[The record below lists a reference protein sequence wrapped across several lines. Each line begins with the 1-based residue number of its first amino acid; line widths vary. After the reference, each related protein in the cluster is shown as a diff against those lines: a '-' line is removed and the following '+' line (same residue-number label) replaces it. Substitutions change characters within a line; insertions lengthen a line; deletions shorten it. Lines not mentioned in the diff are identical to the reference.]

1 MHTTMKK
8 SILTSLILCAG
19 LLMASSFSINRS
31 LPVGGPAANRFNTT
45 TELTPAERKFAVD
58 YYNQSKT
65 RLLKDLKGL
74 SVAQLSW
81 KADSTRWSIAQ
92 CTEHIALAESMIWGW
107 IQMTLKQPANPEKKS
122 EVKMTTDQ
130 LIGAMIDRSH
140 KAQAPEPLKPS
151 GKFADNQAAINAYL
165 SRRDSTIAYI
175 QTTQD
180 DLKNH
185 YLTHPAFGTL
195 DLYNGLILL
204 AAHSV
209 RHTEQIEEV
218 MASPGFPK
226 N

>member
-1 MHTTMKK
+1 MKK
-8 SILTSLILCAG
+8 SIFSSFILCAA
-19 LLMASSFSINRS
+19 LLLASSFAIHQPAPA
-31 LPVGGPAANRFNTT
+31 PVHPAIAPNAG
-45 TELTPAERKFAVD
+45 TELTAAERKFAVD
-58 YYNQSKT
+58 YFSQTKA

-74 SVAQLSW
+74 SAAQLNW

-92 CTEHIALAESMIWGW
+92 CTEHIAVAESYILGW
-107 IQMTLKQPANPEKKS
+107 ITMTLKQPATPEKKS

-130 LIGAMIDRSH
+130 LIAMMTDRSH

-151 GKFADNQAAINAYL
+151 GRFSDTQDAIKAYI

-180 DLKNH
+180 DLKDH
-185 YLTHPAFGTL
+185 YITHPVFGTL

-204 AAHSV
+204 AAHSA
-209 RHTEQIEEV
+209 RHTLQIEEV
-218 MASPGFPK
+218 MANPNFPK